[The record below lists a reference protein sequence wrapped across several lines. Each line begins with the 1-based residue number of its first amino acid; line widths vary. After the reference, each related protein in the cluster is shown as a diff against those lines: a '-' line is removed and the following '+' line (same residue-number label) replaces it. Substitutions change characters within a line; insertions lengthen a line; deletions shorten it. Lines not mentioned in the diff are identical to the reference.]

1 MKNPITGSQTFSM
14 SWAVGI
20 FVLHVAL
27 SLGLSLLIF
36 VSGMA
41 NFTTGT
47 GWLHSL
53 LVGVLFI
60 VSPPLMIEMTGSSV
74 SGFPTFLLA
83 LFWSMLVAGLSGWI
97 RALSRRPVVYPEP
110 ESDKAANPD
119 LAGTPWASDPHF
131 VRGATGASKEPRGTT
146 RRPS

>member
-1 MKNPITGSQTFSM
+1 M
-14 SWAVGI
+14 
-20 FVLHVAL
+20 LHVAV

-47 GWLHSL
+47 GWFHSL

-60 VSPPLMIEMTGSSV
+60 VSPPLMFEMSGSGV
-74 SGFPTFLLA
+74 SGGQSFMLA
-83 LFWSMLVAGLSGWI
+83 LLWSLLVSGLAGLI
-97 RALSRRPVVYPEP
+97 RALLRRPVVRHEL
-110 ESDKAANPD
+110 ESGKAGNPD

-131 VRGATGASKEPRGTT
+131 VRGPSAASAEPES
-146 RRPS
+146 RRRRS